1 MVARAW
7 AIVCVCAAL
16 IGASAPAAVANGN
29 NSHVW
34 ITQRAVEHLPEGSLR
49 DMLSDPDYQLMLL
62 NGAMFPDGG
71 YVIEDD
77 YGEMAHWQPFQSAY
91 RSWITRTFERPYTYG
106 EAAEHT
112 AFLFGMASHGMGDQ
126 VYDASFMAIARVYDA
141 DNWADGLLD
150 SFDTAT
156 DVMLVADT
164 MVNLE
169 FEPWVPAETISQ
181 IFADDLGYTIDP
193 GALYSAQ
200 DLLHRAVLSYVRETG
215 LNDPGRV
222 AEYRDQYPWASDNLM
237 DPYVQGTPPCE
248 ALTVAAF
255 WQSMWFQMHDE
266 QGPDLVVATVPG
278 AGGSGHPTDSSR
290 VESQLIV
297 VFGEGMDDTTV
308 SASTVTVTDANGA
321 EHDVRMRFHYG
332 DNTNVLR
339 IEPMADWAAD
349 TEYTVTL
356 APAITAS
363 TGTELGQPF
372 SYSFTTAAS
381 PADAIMPCT
390 DSTPFLDEPDVGTP
404 PDDEPSGS
412 GGCAVAGGSG
422 AGALLL
428 AFAVWV
434 AIRRRR

>member
-1 MVARAW
+1 M
-7 AIVCVCAAL
+7 AL
-16 IGASAPAAVANGN
+16 AVFAVSSAASARGAAGNGN
-29 NSHVW
+29 HSHIW
-34 ITQRAVEHLPEGSLR
+34 ITQQAVDYLPEGALR
-49 DMLSDPDYQLMLL
+49 DLLSDPEYQVMLL

-71 YVIEDD
+71 YVIDDD

-91 RSWITRTFERPYTYG
+91 RRWITRTFEKPYTYG

-126 VYDASFMAIARVYDA
+126 VYDSQFMEIARVYDA
-141 DNWADGLLD
+141 DGWADGLLD

-164 MVNLE
+164 MLLLD

-193 GALYSAQ
+193 GALHSGQ
-200 DLLHRAVLSYVRETG
+200 DLLHRLVLSYVRDTG
-215 LNDPGRV
+215 LNDPDRV
-222 AEYRDQYPWASDNLM
+222 AEYRAQYPWASANMM

-255 WQSMWFQMHDE
+255 WQSMWFLMHEE
-266 QGPDLVVATVPG
+266 QGPDLIIATVPG
-278 AGGSGHPTDSSR
+278 AGGSGHPTDSSL

-297 VFGEGMDDTTV
+297 AFGEGMDATTV
-308 SASTVTVTDANGA
+308 NGSTVTVTDAGGN

-332 DNTNVLR
+332 DETNVLR

-356 APAITAS
+356 APGIAAS
-363 TGTELGQPF
+363 SGTELGAAF

-381 PADAIMPCT
+381 MADAVLPCT
-390 DSTPFLDEPDVGTP
+390 DSTPFAGEPDVGTP
-404 PDDEPSGS
+404 PDDQPSSS
-412 GGCAVAGGSG
+412 GGCAVAGGGG

-428 AFAVWV
+428 VLVVFAV
-434 AIRRRR
+434 IRRRW